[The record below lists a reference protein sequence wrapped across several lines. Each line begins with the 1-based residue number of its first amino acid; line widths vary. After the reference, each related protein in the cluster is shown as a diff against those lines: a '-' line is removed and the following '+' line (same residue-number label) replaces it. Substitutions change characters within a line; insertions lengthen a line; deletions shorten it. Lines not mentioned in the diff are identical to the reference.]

1 MFSKYRK
8 FINGADNS
16 SLEID
21 SKVSDYGPAAQST
34 LIGAGVTIEGK
45 VSSHEDIVIAGE
57 VHGVLMATN
66 HHVHIAKSG
75 VVTADITAKIVSIE
89 GSVTGN
95 ITGSESVIIAATSV
109 VHGNVECPRVSLED
123 GAKFKGSIEMNP
135 GEPAQSVLPIFSA
148 SNAKVHRSLKES
160 GQTATKAS

>member
-8 FINGADNS
+8 LIKGADDR

-21 SKVSDYGPAAQST
+21 NKVSNYGLAVQST
-34 LIGAGVTIEGK
+34 FIGAGVTIEGK
-45 VSSHEDIVIAGE
+45 VISHEDIVIAGE
-57 VHGVLMATN
+57 VQGVLMAAN

-95 ITGSESVIIAATSV
+95 VMGLESVIIAATSF

-135 GEPAQSVLPIFSA
+135 GEPAQSVLPIFSVP
-148 SNAKVHRSLKES
+148 NAKIHRSLKES

>member
-1 MFSKYRK
+1 MFGKYRK
-8 FINGADNS
+8 FIKGVDEK

-21 SKVSDYGPAAQST
+21 NKVSDYGPAAQST
-34 LIGAGVTIEGK
+34 FVGASVTIEGK
-45 VSSHEDIVIAGE
+45 VLSHEDIVIAGE
-57 VHGVLMATN
+57 VQGVFMAEN

-95 ITGSESVIIAATSV
+95 VMGLESVIIAASSV

-135 GEPAQSVLPIFSA
+135 SESAQSVLPIFSVP
-148 SNAKVHRSLKES
+148 NAKVHRSLKES
-160 GQTATKAS
+160 VQTATTDL